1 MSHVKTDKL
10 SARTASGTITLGESG
25 ETITVPSGVVL
36 TNNGTASGF
45 GKVLQVVQTEK
56 TDTTSHNSTTFT
68 DVSGMSA
75 TITPSSSSNKILVMV
90 SASIGNTTNDPYVLM
105 KLLRGSTGIFV
116 GDQAGSNR
124 PRTTMG
130 TGRGGNSTGTRSIY
144 PYSFTYLDSPST
156 TSATT
161 YKLQWAVNFISN
173 SAVAYLNRS
182 GIDDDDTKHPRSA
195 SSIIL
200 MEIAG

>member
-1 MSHVKTDKL
+1 MSKL
-10 SARTASGTITLGESG
+10 TVDTIEPSTGTTVTLGASGDTFTI
-25 ETITVPSGVVL
+25 PSGVTL
-36 TNNGTASGF
+36 TNNGAASGF

-105 KLLRGSTGIFV
+105 KLLRGSTEIFV

-130 TGRGGNSTGTRSIY
+130 TGLASNTSSTRATTL
-144 PYSFTYLDSPST
+144 YSFTYLDSPST

-161 YKLQWAVNFISN
+161 YKLQWAVNFASN
-173 SAVAYLNRS
+173 SAVVYLNRT
-182 GIDDDDTKHPRSA
+182 GQDVDDTKHSRSA